1 MSTKG
6 LSPDASP
13 SGPVAVRDGQQAAP
27 AGAAGEHRFSLRALV
42 EWALIAASYFMLVFG
57 LHWVGADGGDRFDG
71 LSELLG
77 QHKIPAT
84 RYSIVGPFFS
94 APLWYL
100 GKALLKDPRL
110 GCAYYN
116 WVLLGVF
123 LVLMARLL
131 KDSLEPEIMRRFLLL
146 LVAGSMFANHIQA
159 YYAEVFTAVCVA
171 TGVLC
176 VCRRRCTWLG
186 WIAIVLGSANTPGV
200 GLGAAAVCFYFTVE
214 RRRLRYV
221 LPLLAVGVIIAL
233 EALLRKGGKT
243 GYEGVRQNTTLMP
256 YSGRPGFSYPL
267 FLGLLSLLMSFG
279 KGIVFYAPG
288 VFAPVKD
295 LLQGKDALLKT
306 QRVWL
311 LFLAGLMLVYAKFCG
326 WYGGVFW
333 GPRYILFASVPA
345 SFALALNLGVR
356 RSFGRSLVTLTMLTL
371 SVWICAEG
379 MVFGQGNLD
388 ACWTNNYALEH
399 LCWYVPEFSAW
410 IRPFISARP
419 LKKEDFVFLSVYA
432 IVYLYL
438 AVPIAVFL
446 VRSALPRCRSQLQRL
461 LEWRAWGF

>member
-1 MSTKG
+1 
-6 LSPDASP
+6 
-13 SGPVAVRDGQQAAP
+13 
-27 AGAAGEHRFSLRALV
+27 
-42 EWALIAASYFMLVFG
+42 
-57 LHWVGADGGDRFDG
+57 
-71 LSELLG
+71 
-77 QHKIPAT
+77 
-84 RYSIVGPFFS
+84 
-94 APLWYL
+94 
-100 GKALLKDPRL
+100 
-110 GCAYYN
+110 
-116 WVLLGVF
+116 
-123 LVLMARLL
+123 
-131 KDSLEPEIMRRFLLL
+131 
-146 LVAGSMFANHIQA
+146 
-159 YYAEVFTAVCVA
+159 
-171 TGVLC
+171 
-176 VCRRRCTWLG
+176 
-186 WIAIVLGSANTPGV
+186 
-200 GLGAAAVCFYFTVE
+200 
-214 RRRLRYV
+214 
-221 LPLLAVGVIIAL
+221 
-233 EALLRKGGKT
+233 
-243 GYEGVRQNTTLMP
+243 
-256 YSGRPGFSYPL
+256 
-267 FLGLLSLLMSFG
+267 MSFG

>member
-1 MSTKG
+1 MSTDAP
-6 LSPDASP
+6 SPDPAPTGLFSP
-13 SGPVAVRDGQQAAP
+13 
-27 AGAAGEHRFSLRALV
+27 LRAKV
-42 EWALIAASYFMLVFG
+42 EWALIAIAYFMLFFG

-71 LSELLG
+71 LTELLG

-100 GKALLKDPRL
+100 GKVLLKDPRL

-116 WVLLGVF
+116 LVLLGVF
-123 LVLMARLL
+123 LVLLARLL
-131 KDSLEPEIMRRFLLL
+131 KDSLDPTTLRRFLLV

-159 YYAEVFTAVCVA
+159 YYAEVFTAVCVG
-171 TGVLC
+171 TGIVC
-176 VCRRRCTWLG
+176 VCLRRAAGLG
-186 WIAIVLGSANTPGV
+186 WTAIVLGSANTPGV
-200 GLGAAAVCFYFTVE
+200 GLGAAAVCFYFATD
-214 RRRLRYV
+214 RRHARYV
-221 LPLLAVGVIIAL
+221 LPLLAIGAIIAL
-233 EALLRKGGKT
+233 EAFLRKGGKT

-256 YSGRPGFSYPL
+256 YSGKPGFSYPL
-267 FLGLLSLLMSFG
+267 LLGLLSLTMSFG

-295 LLQGKDALLKT
+295 LLQGKEALLKT
-306 QRVWL
+306 HRVWL

-333 GPRYILFASVPA
+333 GPRYLFFASVPA
-345 SFALALNLGVR
+345 SFALALNLGAR
-356 RSFGRSLVTLTMLTL
+356 RSFGRSLVTLGMLTL
-371 SVWICAEG
+371 SAWVCAEG
-379 MVFGQGNLD
+379 SVWGEDKLD

-419 LKKEDFVFLSVYA
+419 LKTVDFIFLGVYA
-432 IVYLYL
+432 VTYLYL
-438 AVPIAVFL
+438 ATPIAISLLREAF
-446 VRSALPRCRSQLQRL
+446 PRCKAQVQRW